1 MSNEIIVLHFQDGRS
16 DKFWAINTEQKP
28 NATYDVWYGRRGS
41 KLAHSEL
48 ANTDW
53 QERMQQ
59 KLDKG
64 YQRVDGV
71 TIDKDTSTVV
81 PYLQEI
87 EDELEVPASLWYR
100 VSSVVPLGNIRDYL
114 HTTIHFLSNYCVS
127 EVDKFKQLSTFTNLY
142 EGKRNGGSEYLEG
155 PLAVFLLFGLRRYL
169 NDIADK
175 DSSSDEL
182 IQIADDSNSM
192 LPHRFSN
199 LGVHLAKA
207 FIALGNEQGW
217 FGSNDLHD
225 YDLRG
230 ELLDELAEKHDLK
243 HYTMVTATNP
253 LAIAMGCIDEPINLA
268 VIRTDKKAAFF

>member
-1 MSNEIIVLHFQDGRS
+1 MSNEIIVLHFQDDRS

-41 KLAHSEL
+41 KLAYSEL
-48 ANTDW
+48 ANMDW

-64 YQRVDGV
+64 YKRVDGV

-81 PYLQEI
+81 PYLQDT

-127 EVDKFKQLSTFTNLY
+127 EVDKVKQLPTFTNLY

-182 IQIADDSNSM
+182 VQIADDSNSM

-207 FIALGNEQGW
+207 FMALGNEQGW
-217 FGSNDLHD
+217 HVN
-225 YDLRG
+225 R
-230 ELLDELAEKHDLK
+230 LLVEEFHKEYIDEIAEKHDLK